1 MTVSSDR
8 RKAANERRRK
18 NRKSLSVKNKPS
30 MPHLEGRN
38 FTGSKSTKPTTEKE
52 EWKESEASKKRRKFL
67 RIGAAIAEAAG
78 GTDYAKEAA
87 SGDPINLGKKDKK
100 KKKKNKGY
108 IKTHVK
114 NDGSTKMY

>member
-8 RKAANERRRK
+8 RKAANEKRRK

-38 FTGSKSTKPTTEKE
+38 FTRSKSTKPEKEKE

-87 SGDPINLGKKDKK
+87 GGETINLGKKDK